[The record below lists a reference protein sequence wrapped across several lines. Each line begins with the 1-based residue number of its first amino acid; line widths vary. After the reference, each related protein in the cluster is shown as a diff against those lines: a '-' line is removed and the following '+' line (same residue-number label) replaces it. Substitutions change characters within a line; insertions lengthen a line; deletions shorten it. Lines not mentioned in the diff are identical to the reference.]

1 MFGVERSK
9 QHTSVRTC
17 NSTHSLKVFIF
28 KCHHQWDSALCDRGV
43 KWFIFLV
50 SSQLLSSHSSFSEE
64 DQRQRNAGIVLG
76 EGTNHWPQQTM
87 HTAELVGIS
96 LEGTVEHVCSTWL
109 GSVDGGKRTLEQLE
123 LLYTAQAYRGLENAS
138 RDRRTKCTLEC
149 LAQLKMGWNSQ
160 QMSTYFL
167 SYFR

>member
-17 NSTHSLKVFIF
+17 NSSHSLKVF

-43 KWFIFLV
+43 KWFIFLM

-64 DQRQRNAGIVLG
+64 DQRQRNAGTVLG

-96 LEGTVEHVCSTWL
+96 VEGTVESMYVAHGQDLQMEGRELWSNLNFFTLPRPIGDQRMQVEREGPNVPWNVWL
-109 GSVDGGKRTLEQLE
+109 
-123 LLYTAQAYRGLENAS
+123 N
-138 RDRRTKCTLEC
+138 
-149 LAQLKMGWNSQ
+149 
-160 QMSTYFL
+160 
-167 SYFR
+167 